1 MVANRVDSMNVK
13 RITRLLKLLEI
24 LQSGSGQNADGLAK
38 SCGVSRRT
46 TFRDVD
52 SLRAAG
58 VPIAYDAD
66 HDRYSIPSTYFLRP
80 VNFTAAEALSLVA
93 LANEMGRSD
102 RLPFYEPAHAAALK
116 LEGSRP
122 AALREDLRVISRS
135 IRIQPFPVSPLEA
148 KRGIY
153 QQLVDARATRHVVRI
168 EYDSLTEW
176 DRIRTNLRPYHLLFC
191 RHSWYVI
198 GRSSMHSAVRTFNLS
213 RISSLEVLPKRF
225 SVPRDFSIERHL
237 RNAWAL
243 IPGDGPDQR
252 VVVRF
257 KPLVARNVGEVIW
270 HQTQE
275 LEFQEDGSL
284 IFRARVSGIQEIAW
298 WILGYGDQAEVL
310 KPTELRRLVAQRAKN
325 MAAMYNGEE

>member
-1 MVANRVDSMNVK
+1 MNVK

-38 SCGVSRRT
+38 ACGVSRRT
-46 TFRDVD
+46 AFRDID

-58 VPIAYDAD
+58 VPIAFDVD
-66 HDRYSIPSTYFLRP
+66 HDRYSIPGAHFLQP
-80 VNFTAAEALSLVA
+80 VNFTAAEALALVA

-102 RLPFYEPAHAAALK
+102 RLPFYEPAQAAALK
-116 LEGSRP
+116 LEGSLP
-122 AALREDLRVISRS
+122 AALRAELRIMTRS
-135 IRIQPFPVSPLEA
+135 IRIQPSAVSPLES

-153 QQLVDARATRHVVRI
+153 QQLVDARAKRRVVRI

-176 DRIRTNLRPYHLLFC
+176 KKIRTNLRPYHLLFY

-198 GRSSMHSAVRTFNLS
+198 GRSSLHSAVRTFNLS
-213 RISSLEVLPKRF
+213 RIATIEMQTKRF
-225 SVPRDFSIERHL
+225 SIPRDFSIERHL

-257 KPLVARNVGEVIW
+257 KPMVAQNVGEVIW
-270 HQTQE
+270 HQTQK

-284 IFRARVSGIQEIAW
+284 IYRARVSGIQEIAW

-310 KPTELRRLVAQRAKN
+310 KPVELRRLVAERATN
-325 MAAMYNGEE
+325 MAAMYHGTAASGQDS

>member
-1 MVANRVDSMNVK
+1 
-13 RITRLLKLLEI
+13 
-24 LQSGSGQNADGLAK
+24 
-38 SCGVSRRT
+38 
-46 TFRDVD
+46 
-52 SLRAAG
+52 
-58 VPIAYDAD
+58 
-66 HDRYSIPSTYFLRP
+66 
-80 VNFTAAEALSLVA
+80 
-93 LANEMGRSD
+93 
-102 RLPFYEPAHAAALK
+102 
-116 LEGSRP
+116 
-122 AALREDLRVISRS
+122 
-135 IRIQPFPVSPLEA
+135 
-148 KRGIY
+148 
-153 QQLVDARATRHVVRI
+153 
-168 EYDSLTEW
+168 
-176 DRIRTNLRPYHLLFC
+176 LFC

-198 GRSSMHSAVRTFNLS
+198 GRSSLHSAVRTFNLS

-310 KPTELRRLVAQRAKN
+310 KPTELRRLVAHRAKN

>member
-1 MVANRVDSMNVK
+1 M
-13 RITRLLKLLEI
+13 

-46 TFRDVD
+46 TFRDID

-58 VPIAYDAD
+58 VPVAFDAD
-66 HDRYSIPSTYFLRP
+66 HDRYSIPGAYFLQP

-116 LEGSRP
+116 LEGSLP
-122 AALREDLRVISRS
+122 AALREELRLMSRS
-135 IRIQPFPVSPLEA
+135 IRIQPSAVSPLEA

-153 QQLVDARATRHVVRI
+153 QQLVDARATRRVVRI

-176 DRIRTNLRPYHLLFC
+176 ERIRTNLRPYHLLFC

-198 GRSSMHSAVRTFNLS
+198 GRSSLHSAIWTFNLS
-213 RISSLEVLPKRF
+213 RIVTLELLPKRY
-225 SVPRDFSIERHL
+225 SIPRSFNIERHL
-237 RNAWAL
+237 RNAWTL
-243 IPGDGPDQR
+243 IPEEGTDQR
-252 VVVRF
+252 IVVHF

-270 HQTQE
+270 HRTQE
-275 LEFQEDGSL
+275 LEFQDDGSL
-284 IFRARVSGIQEIAW
+284 IFRARVSGIHEIAW

-310 KPTELRRLVAQRAKN
+310 EPAELRRLVAERAAN
-325 MAAMYNGEE
+325 MAAMYDGKASDGQAS